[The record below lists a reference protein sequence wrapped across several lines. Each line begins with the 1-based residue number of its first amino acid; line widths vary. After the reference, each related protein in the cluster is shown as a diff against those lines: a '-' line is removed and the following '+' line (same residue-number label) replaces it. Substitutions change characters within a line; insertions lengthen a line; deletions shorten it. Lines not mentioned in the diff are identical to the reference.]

1 MAKRYRARMHDAT
14 CTRLDLRSTKHET
27 QGWWT

>member
-1 MAKRYRARMHDAT
+1 MHDAA
-14 CTRLDLRSTKHET
+14 CTRLDLRSTKHGT